1 MCLCVYVCVFVCVCV
16 WGGKSSCSE
25 TITSSII
32 FFIYIEMN
40 KIHVLNNPIHQAK
53 SSYACFRMMKRS
65 GNNEYDLNDM
75 E

>member
-1 MCLCVYVCVFVCVCV
+1 MYVCVFVCVF
-16 WGGKSSCSE
+16 GGKRVVVVKQSQAQS
-25 TITSSII
+25 
-32 FFIYIEMN
+32 FFMYIEIN
-40 KIHVLNNPIHQAK
+40 KIHVLNNPIHQAN